1 METVTVD
8 MCISVDTVIYIKW
21 WCFANYTSIDVYM
34 IDIVL
39 IENKICRA
47 QK

>member
-1 METVTVD
+1 MVD
-8 MCISVDTVIYIKW
+8 MCISGDTLSYINR

-39 IENKICRA
+39 IENKICRE